1 MLEVKSLFNL
11 NDKIYRVLANEDGII
26 LAQLCSP
33 TPPTPEIFNVDDL
46 KDAFAVSEE
55 KMWEQT
61 GLAPRGQLTVK
72 EAAVAQ
78 ERFTEI
84 SPILPYVFN
93 AMQRKSAITSAAN
106 ISGKCKRTIRR
117 LLYLYLAY
125 NDKNILAPR
134 EAKVKELTEDEKNFR
149 WALNKF
155 YYIRNGKSLKETY
168 LMMIREKYCDVN
180 GNVLEH
186 PSEHQFRYFHGNHKR
201 LQTEYISRGGIKDYQ
216 MNHRPLLGENVQ
228 QFAPCVGTGM
238 LDATVCDIYLCDIQG
253 NVVGRPVLTLC
264 VDAYSCLCCGYSLTW
279 EGGMYSLRNLF
290 LNLISDKVELCHQ
303 HGISIEPKDWPCMQV
318 PAVLVTDRGSEYAS
332 SNFEQLAELGCKIIN
347 LPAFRPEL
355 KAPVEK
361 MFDLL
366 QNSFKPYLKGRG
378 VIDVDFKKR
387 GAHDYRMDACLTLK
401 DFEKIVLHTIIFHNT
416 QRIQKSFPYTRD
428 MLDEKVPPHAAEIWN
443 YDVQKGFANLIT
455 VSKEL
460 LMAVLLPRTKGK
472 FTRRGLIVNRLRY
485 HAEGYTEK
493 YLAGGDV
500 VVAYNPEDVSIVYM
514 VEDNY
519 KEFGLIE
526 SRYLDMT
533 LEEVSAFNEDHR
545 QLLNSYKEENLQ
557 GRVNLISHIITIAS
571 EKQPKVVANL
581 KDIRTTREAETLAI
595 HKDFIKEAKHG

>member
-1 MLEVKSLFNL
+1 M
-11 NDKIYRVLANEDGII
+11 
-26 LAQLCSP
+26 
-33 TPPTPEIFNVDDL
+33 
-46 KDAFAVSEE
+46 
-55 KMWEQT
+55 
-61 GLAPRGQLTVK
+61 
-72 EAAVAQ
+72 
-78 ERFTEI
+78 
-84 SPILPYVFN
+84 
-93 AMQRKSAITSAAN
+93 
-106 ISGKCKRTIRR
+106 
-117 LLYLYLAY
+117 
-125 NDKNILAPR
+125 
-134 EAKVKELTEDEKNFR
+134 
-149 WALNKF
+149 
-155 YYIRNGKSLKETY
+155 
-168 LMMIREKYCDVN
+168 
-180 GNVLEH
+180 
-186 PSEHQFRYFHGNHKR
+186 
-201 LQTEYISRGGIKDYQ
+201 
-216 MNHRPLLGENVQ
+216 
-228 QFAPCVGTGM
+228 
-238 LDATVCDIYLCDIQG
+238 
-253 NVVGRPVLTLC
+253 
-264 VDAYSCLCCGYSLTW
+264 
-279 EGGMYSLRNLF
+279 
-290 LNLISDKVELCHQ
+290 
-303 HGISIEPKDWPCMQV
+303 
-318 PAVLVTDRGSEYAS
+318 
-332 SNFEQLAELGCKIIN
+332 
-347 LPAFRPEL
+347 
-355 KAPVEK
+355 
-361 MFDLL
+361 L
-366 QNSFKPYLKGRG
+366 QN
-378 VIDVDFKKR
+378 
-387 GAHDYRMDACLTLK
+387 MK

-443 YDVQKGFANLIT
+443 YEVQKGFANLIT

-500 VVAYNPEDVSIVYM
+500 VVAYNPEDVSIVYV

>member
-1 MLEVKSLFNL
+1 MLEIKSLFNL
-11 NDKIYRVLANEDGII
+11 NDKIYRVLANEDAVV
-26 LAQLCSP
+26 LVQLCST
-33 TPPTPEIFNVDDL
+33 TPPTPAFFNVDDL

-55 KMWEQT
+55 QMWAQT
-61 GLAPRGQLTVK
+61 GLAPRAQLTVK
-72 EAAVAQ
+72 EAAIAQ

-84 SPILPYVFN
+84 SPILPFVSDEN
-93 AMQRKSAITSAAN
+93 LRKSAVTSAAKAA
-106 ISGKCKRTIRR
+106 GKCKRTIRKN
-117 LLYLYLAY
+117 LYLYLAY
-125 NDKNILAPR
+125 NNKNILAPR
-134 EAKVKELTEDEKNFR
+134 EAKVKELTEHEKNFR

-155 YYIRNGKSLKETY
+155 YYTRNGKSLKESY
-168 LMMIREKYCDVN
+168 LMMIKEKYCDVD
-180 GNVLEH
+180 GNVQEH
-186 PSEHQFRYFHGNHKR
+186 PSEHQFRYFYKCHKR
-201 LQTEYISRGGIKDYQ
+201 LQTEFISRGGIKDYQ

-238 LDATVCDIYLCDIQG
+238 LDATTCDIYLCDTQG

-264 VDAYSCLCCGYSLTW
+264 VDAYSGLCCGYSLTW

-290 LNLISDKVELCHQ
+290 LNLISDKVEICRQ
-303 HGISIEPKDWPCMQV
+303 HGITIEQKDWPCMQV

-387 GAHDYRMDACLTLK
+387 GAHDYRLDACLTLK
-401 DFEKIVLHTIIFHNT
+401 EFEKIVLHTIIYHNI
-416 QRIQKSFPYTRD
+416 QRIQKSFPYTRK
-428 MLDEKVPPHAAEIWN
+428 MLAEKVPPHAVEIWN

-460 LMAVLLPRTKGK
+460 LMTVLLPRTKGK

-485 HAEGYTEK
+485 HADGYTEK
-493 YLAGGDV
+493 YLAGGNA
-500 VVAYNPEDVSIVYM
+500 VVAYNPEDVSFVYL

-526 SRYLDMT
+526 SRFLDMT
-533 LEEVSAFNEDHR
+533 LEEVTAFNDDHR
-545 QLLNSYKEENLQ
+545 QLINSYKEDNLQ
-557 GRVNLISHIITIAS
+557 GKVNLISHIITIAS

-581 KDIRTTREAETLAI
+581 KDIRTAREAESLAI
-595 HKDFIKEAKHG
+595 HKDFIKEAKNG

>member
-1 MLEVKSLFNL
+1 M
-11 NDKIYRVLANEDGII
+11 
-26 LAQLCSP
+26 
-33 TPPTPEIFNVDDL
+33 
-46 KDAFAVSEE
+46 
-55 KMWEQT
+55 
-61 GLAPRGQLTVK
+61 
-72 EAAVAQ
+72 
-78 ERFTEI
+78 
-84 SPILPYVFN
+84 
-93 AMQRKSAITSAAN
+93 
-106 ISGKCKRTIRR
+106 
-117 LLYLYLAY
+117 YLAY
-125 NDKNILAPR
+125 NDKNILAPK

-168 LMMIREKYCDVN
+168 LMMIREKYCDVE

-186 PSEHQFRYFHGNHKR
+186 PSEHQFRYFHDNHKR

-264 VDAYSCLCCGYSLTW
+264 VDAYSCLCCGYSLSW

-387 GAHDYRMDACLTLK
+387 GAHDYRLDACLTLK

-533 LEEVSAFNEDHR
+533 LEEVSAFNENHR